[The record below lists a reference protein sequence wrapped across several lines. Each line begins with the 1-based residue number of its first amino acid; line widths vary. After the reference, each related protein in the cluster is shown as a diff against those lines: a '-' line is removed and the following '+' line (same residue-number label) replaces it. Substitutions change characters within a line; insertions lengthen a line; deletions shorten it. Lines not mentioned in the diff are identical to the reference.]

1 MRQLVSMEK
10 TEKRLADDRF
20 QREQGRDPSEYSGFR
35 IAEAVIPDTLLAL
48 VESTLQKYPAND
60 LCQLIGRIAWETD
73 YRHVFKVEFTERLR
87 CDFPEESRAVLDS
100 PVGSIRLV
108 RTTRGDTCLVQL
120 LGRESKVSEDV
131 LQRRI
136 VRHLVRSWYEDMRG
150 RARIE
155 WNWGKTGAGTTF

>member
-1 MRQLVSMEK
+1 MEK
-10 TEKRLADDRF
+10 TEKRLAGDRF

-35 IAEAVIPDTLLAL
+35 IAEAVIPDTLLAV